1 MENGHHIGFIGMTSG
16 MLVALAL
23 IFYTHRLE
31 RQINTIRTAIVS
43 GAAACVAVII
53 TVDIDSI
60 VAFFFSPT
68 RNSHSLQQLFTS
80 VPIMIISI
88 LCAIACMVLSV
99 FVHMKYPTIAAVIAT
114 VALYPLLMLPV
125 AYFFNLSLLWYA
137 IITVTITIGA
147 MIGWIAKARYAFA
160 VERVLAGSALGASLL
175 ATFYYLPATISI
187 TIGVVFMIIGLA
199 VQIPCIKKSILETK
213 EEMNE

>member
-1 MENGHHIGFIGMTSG
+1 
-16 MLVALAL
+16 
-23 IFYTHRLE
+23 
-31 RQINTIRTAIVS
+31 
-43 GAAACVAVII
+43 
-53 TVDIDSI
+53 
-60 VAFFFSPT
+60 
-68 RNSHSLQQLFTS
+68 
-80 VPIMIISI
+80 
-88 LCAIACMVLSV
+88 
-99 FVHMKYPTIAAVIAT
+99 
-114 VALYPLLMLPV
+114 
-125 AYFFNLSLLWYA
+125 
-137 IITVTITIGA
+137 